1 MINGVIAQK
10 LQTLDEILG
19 ELRSLGRVSAAT
31 LREDWRTR
39 RAVERDLQI
48 LVEVV
53 IDVCQRLI
61 ALAGQSP
68 APTGAD
74 AVARCVQMGVL
85 SDDDAYRQM
94 VRFRSFVVHRYE
106 RIDVDVL
113 AEVLNRR
120 LPDFEQ
126 FRDEVL
132 AYVAEQGVY
141 IYESDRIHRSP
152 PDPPGRRHARPAA
165 GRG

>member
-1 MINGVIAQK
+1 VINGVIAQK
-10 LQTLDEILG
+10 LQTLDKVLG
-19 ELRSLGRVSAAT
+19 ELRSLGQVSAAE

-39 RAVERDLQI
+39 RAVERDLQV

-61 ALAGQSP
+61 ALAGQAP

-74 AVARCVQMGVL
+74 AVARCVGMGAL

-94 VRFRSFVVHRYE
+94 VRFRNFVAHRYE

-113 AEVLNRR
+113 VGVVNDR

-126 FRDEVL
+126 FRDEML
-132 AYVAEQGVY
+132 AYVA
-141 IYESDRIHRSP
+141 DH
-152 PDPPGRRHARPAA
+152 
-165 GRG
+165 